1 MCSLGDLLGPTAWT
15 NRGYFWRGFV
25 RLDSTANP
33 ERKEEGS
40 LTPCLRSDRH
50 PWFHPHPLGGGGG
63 GSGDWKTTGY

>member
-1 MCSLGDLLGPTAWT
+1 M
-15 NRGYFWRGFV
+15 
-25 RLDSTANP
+25 RLDSAANP

-63 GSGDWKTTGY
+63 GGSGDWKTTGY